1 MMRRRRDRD
10 DRGTAIV
17 EFALL
22 VPLLIVLLVGTI
34 QFGIAYNRKQGLHA
48 AAREGARLASLPTA
62 TSGQISARVN
72 DALTGV
78 PLAGSPSIV
87 ISPGMT
93 RPCENRRGQSVT
105 VTVSA
110 ATTLDI
116 PLWGVQN
123 VTMVG
128 RGSFRCEG

>member
-1 MMRRRRDRD
+1 MARRARG
-10 DRGTAIV
+10 DRGAAII

-22 VPLLIVLLVGTI
+22 LPVLILLLFGTI

-48 AAREGARLASLPTA
+48 AAREGARVASLPTT
-62 TSGQISARVN
+62 TSGQISTRVN

-78 PLAGSPSIV
+78 PLSGSPTITV
-87 ISPGMT
+87 SPNLT
-93 RPCENRRGQSVT
+93 RPCENRRGQAVV

-116 PLWGVQN
+116 PLWGVQSI
-123 VTMVG
+123 TMTSK
-128 RGSFRCEG
+128 GSFRCEG